1 MKYHYIHI
9 GIAYIN
15 ENTRFWQGYRTT
27 ETFIYCCC
35 SITWYFH
42 SRKKKNLAFLIKLN
56 LYLNT
61 VTEILLGIYPGEMDA
76 YRAHKTCT
84 KICTAVFFIIA
95 RTENNPNAHLLFSCT
110 YTPLSNKIT
119 K

>member
-1 MKYHYIHI
+1 MKIQGFGKDIELQKLLYIAAAVLH
-9 GIAYIN
+9 GIFTL
-15 ENTRFWQGYRTT
+15 E
-27 ETFIYCCC
+27 
-35 SITWYFH
+35 
-42 SRKKKNLAFLIKLN
+42 KKNLAFLIKLN